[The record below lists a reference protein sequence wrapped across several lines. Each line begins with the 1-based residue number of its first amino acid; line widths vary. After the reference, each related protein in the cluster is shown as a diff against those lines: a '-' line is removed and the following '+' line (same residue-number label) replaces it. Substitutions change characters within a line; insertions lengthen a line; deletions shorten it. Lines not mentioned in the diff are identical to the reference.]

1 METNGNRQKRVV
13 VTGIGMITPLGHDT
27 KSTWKGITEGRSGA
41 GPITLFDPSDLRVR
55 FACEVKDFDPTVAL
69 DKKAAR
75 RTDRFSHFAVVAARE
90 AVADA
95 ELDIRG
101 REAPERVG
109 VSVAS
114 AMGGLETLGDGFQ
127 LLVDEGPDR
136 MSPFV
141 VSALIP
147 NMAAAVVSIELGT
160 QGPAAA
166 SCTACAASAFA
177 IGDAAMYIRD
187 DRADVMLAGGSEA
200 TITPIGIA
208 GFAAMRAMSTRNDD
222 PETACRPFDRDR
234 DGIVMGEGAGIL
246 VLEELEHARSRGAQ
260 IYAELLGYGL
270 TADAWHVTA
279 LDESG
284 RQPGRALRIALDEAG
299 LEPGDIGYLNAH
311 ATSTP
316 QGDAAETT
324 VVKLVFGEDKAK
336 ELPVSSTKSM
346 TGHMLGAAGAVEAGF
361 TILAMRD
368 NVLPPTINFET
379 PDPECD
385 LDFVPND
392 ARPAEVKYAL
402 SNGFGFGGHNASLV
416 FGRWDEPGGRR
427 AS

>member
-1 METNGNRQKRVV
+1 
-13 VTGIGMITPLGHDT
+13 MITPLGHDRE
-27 KSTWKGITEGRSGA
+27 STWQGITAGLSGA

-55 FACEVKDFDPTVAL
+55 FACEVKNFDATVEL

-90 AVADA
+90 AAADA
-95 ELDIRG
+95 GLDIASH
-101 REAPERVG
+101 EAPERIG

-114 AMGGLETLGDGFQ
+114 AMGGLETLGNGFQ
-127 LLVDEGPDR
+127 HIVDEGPDR

-147 NMAAAVVSIELGT
+147 NMAAAVVSIELGA

-177 IGDAAMYIRD
+177 IGDAALYIRD
-187 DRADVMLAGGSEA
+187 GRADVMLAGGSEA

-222 PETACRPFDRDR
+222 PLKASRPFDSDR

-246 VLEELEHARSRGAQ
+246 VLEGLEHARARGAS

-279 LDESG
+279 LDETG
-284 RQPGRALRIALDEAG
+284 RQPGRALRLSIGEAG
-299 LEPGDIGYLNAH
+299 LEPSDIGYLNAH

-324 VVKLVFGEDKAK
+324 AVKLVFGEEGARR
-336 ELPVSSTKSM
+336 LPISSTKSM
-346 TGHMLGAAGAVEAGF
+346 TGHMLGAAGAAEAGF
-361 TILAMRD
+361 TILAMCHD
-368 NVLPPTINFET
+368 LLPPTINFES
-379 PDPECD
+379 PDPQCD
-385 LDFVPND
+385 LDFVPNA

-416 FGRWDEPGGRR
+416 FGRWDESDGRR
-427 AS
+427 